1 MRHALIIIN
10 PVAGKGK
17 ALTVKDKLLNELD
30 KAKITYE
37 IVISSY
43 EGEIEKFALN
53 VDIARFT
60 EIIALGGD
68 GTVVEVL
75 NGIIDKKIKLG
86 IIPIGTGNDFFRS
99 IQPKIDIDDAIK
111 KIVDDKTILSDVGII
126 NDVYFLNV
134 SGFGMDSYILEN
146 LKKIKKFIKGSFAY
160 TVSTF
165 YTLFSYKSKKI
176 YIEIDGVQ
184 LERDIMLV
192 SICNGKYFGG
202 GMMVSPNAN
211 IDDGQFELII
221 VKKMSILRFI
231 KIFGKIFK
239 GTHLF
244 VDEVEEFKGK
254 KFKIKSDV
262 EIPLNVDGNLIGV
275 TPLEINITNFKLEIF
290 I

>member
-43 EGEIEKFALN
+43 EGEIEKFASN

>member
-1 MRHALIIIN
+1 MRQALIIVN

-17 ALTVKDKLLNELD
+17 ALAVKDKLLNELD
-30 KAKITYE
+30 KAKILYE

-43 EGEIEKFALN
+43 EGEIEKISLN
-53 VDIARFT
+53 VDIAKFT

-75 NGIIDKKIKLG
+75 NGIVNKKIKLG
-86 IIPIGTGNDFFRS
+86 IVPIGTGNDFFRS

-111 KIVDDKTILSDVGII
+111 KIVDGKTILSDVGKI
-126 NDVYFLNV
+126 NDAYFLNV

-146 LKKIKKFIKGSFAY
+146 LKKIKKYIKSSISY
-160 TVSTF
+160 TISTF

-184 LERDIMLV
+184 LQRDIMLV

-202 GMMVSPNAN
+202 GMMVSPNAA

-254 KFKIKSDV
+254 KFRIKSDV
-262 EIPLNVDGNLIGV
+262 EIPINVDGNLVGV
-275 TPLEINITNFKLEIF
+275 TPLTIDVVDYKLEIF

>member
-17 ALTVKDKLLNELD
+17 ALIVKNKLLNELD

-43 EGEIEKFALN
+43 EGEIEKIALN
-53 VDIARFT
+53 VDITKFS

-99 IQPKIDIDDAIK
+99 IQPNIDIEDAIK
-111 KIVDDKTILSDVGII
+111 KIVDDKTILSDVGKI
-126 NDVYFLNV
+126 NNVYFLNV

-146 LKKIKKFIKGSFAY
+146 LKRIKKFIKGSFAY

-165 YTLFSYKSKKI
+165 YTLFSYKSKKV
-176 YIEIDGVQ
+176 YIEIDGV
-184 LERDIMLV
+184 
-192 SICNGKYFGG
+192 
-202 GMMVSPNAN
+202 
-211 IDDGQFELII
+211 
-221 VKKMSILRFI
+221 
-231 KIFGKIFK
+231 
-239 GTHLF
+239 
-244 VDEVEEFKGK
+244 
-254 KFKIKSDV
+254 
-262 EIPLNVDGNLIGV
+262 
-275 TPLEINITNFKLEIF
+275 
-290 I
+290 